1 MMGIAALS
9 GQLHL
14 MRTDDRGSALQT
26 VIVAP
31 ATLLMIALIVTF
43 GVLAQAHQK
52 VEHAANEAA
61 RTASIARTAFAAAP
75 DAQAAARNDL
85 TARGLTCSALNVD
98 TDLSGFRTRPGVT
111 ASVSATVTCVVSLDA
126 LGFPQIMGSRTITA
140 TAVSPIDTY
149 RERIR

>member
-9 GQLHL
+9 GQVHL

-52 VEHAANEAA
+52 IEHAANDPHGPP
-61 RTASIARTAFAAAP
+61 RS
-75 DAQAAARNDL
+75 
-85 TARGLTCSALNVD
+85 
-98 TDLSGFRTRPGVT
+98 
-111 ASVSATVTCVVSLDA
+111 
-126 LGFPQIMGSRTITA
+126 
-140 TAVSPIDTY
+140 
-149 RERIR
+149 RERRSPPPPTHKPQHATT

>member
-1 MMGIAALS
+1 MIGIDALS
-9 GQLHL
+9 RRLHT
-14 MRTDDRGSALQT
+14 MRTDDQGSALQT

-31 ATLLMIALIVTF
+31 ATLLLIALIVTF

-98 TDLSGFRTRPGVT
+98 TDLSGFRSRPGVA

-126 LGFPQIMGSRTITA
+126 LGFPQIVGSRTITA

>member
-9 GQLHL
+9 RHLHR

-31 ATLLMIALIVTF
+31 ATLLLIALIVTF

-61 RTASIARTAFAAAP
+61 RTASIARTVFAAAP
-75 DAQAAARNDL
+75 DAQAVARNDL
-85 TARGLTCSALNVD
+85 TARGLTCSALSVD